1 MRFTSKP
8 CVSVI
13 MPTFNRSRF
22 IRTAIKSLLS
32 QTFTDWELL
41 IVDDGSTDSTMQI
54 VEPYL
59 FENPRVRYMK
69 HSNRKAPLSRNAG
82 MQASFG
88 KFITFPDSDDYY
100 LPNHL
105 ASRVSI
111 IGEPDSPDLLVGG
124 ILAPPGTMVRDRTN
138 PEMLV
143 PLEQCIPGATFFGR
157 RELFF
162 ALSGFRNLPYAEDTD
177 LWERATAAG
186 WKLKT
191 VDHPKTYI
199 YQQSPDSITQNYRQ
213 S

>member
-1 MRFTSKP
+1 MNFSPQPRI
-8 CVSVI
+8 SVI
-13 MPTFNRSRF
+13 MATFNRGRC
-22 IRTAIKSLLS
+22 IQTAIESVLQ
-32 QTFTDWELL
+32 QTFTNRELL
-41 IVDDGSTDSTMQI
+41 IVDDGSTDDTMQI
-54 VEPYL
+54 VDPYL
-59 FENPRVRYMK
+59 LQHQNIRYIK
-69 HSNRKAPLSRNAG
+69 HRNRKASLSRNAG

-88 KFITFPDSDDYY
+88 KFITFLDSDDYY